1 VQLELAVF
9 IFMDTEAKLAQPIK
23 IEQFD
28 GPFHILVEMLESQK
42 LEITEVSLSQVTE
55 QYLRAVNQQSNLPA
69 GEAGIDPYVL
79 ADFLVVSSR
88 LLFLKSKLLL
98 PMLDW
103 GEDEEDID
111 LEAHLKMYKE
121 YYDAAK
127 VIDKILKQKKFAFAR
142 ERLAVDVEVLFNPP
156 HNLSTMKMKEVM
168 AKVISDIEPIVK
180 IPKKIISK
188 TISIRDKINHVRELI
203 LARVTSNFS
212 ELLQGSKDKTE
223 AIVTFLALLELVKQ
237 RVISV
242 EQEEK
247 YGEINISRNSAEP
260 NAEAAEN

>member
-1 VQLELAVF
+1 MSE
-9 IFMDTEAKLAQPIK
+9 IKLAEAIK

-28 GPFHILVEMLESQK
+28 GPFHVLVEMLEKDK
-42 LEITEVSLSQVTE
+42 LDITDISLSKVTE
-55 QYLRAVNQQSNLPA
+55 QYLTAINSQA
-69 GEAGIDPYVL
+69 FIDPYAL

-111 LEAHLKMYKE
+111 LEARLKMYKE

-142 ERLAVDVEVLFNPP
+142 EKLAIDVEVLFNPP
-156 HNLSTMKMKEVM
+156 HSLSTMKMKEVM

-180 IPKKIISK
+180 IPKKIIRQ

-203 LARVTSNFS
+203 LAKVTANFS
-212 ELLQGSKDKTE
+212 ELLAGSKDKTE

-242 EQEEK
+242 EQEEN
-247 YGEINISRNSAEP
+247 YGEIIINKF
-260 NAEAAEN
+260 

>member
-1 VQLELAVF
+1 MSELNKV
-9 IFMDTEAKLAQPIK
+9 IK

-28 GPFHILVEMLESQK
+28 GPFHVLVEMLESQK

-55 QYLRAVNQQSNLPA
+55 QYLQAINQQPNSPA
-69 GEAGIDPYVL
+69 GEAGIDPYAL

-103 GEDEEDID
+103 GDDEEEID
-111 LEAHLKMYKE
+111 LAARLKMYKE
-121 YYDAAK
+121 YYDAAQ
-127 VIDKILKQKKFAFAR
+127 VIEQILRKKKFAFTR
-142 ERLAVDVEVLFNPP
+142 ERLAVDVEVIFNPP
-156 HNLSTMKMKEVM
+156 HNLSTMKMKAVM
-168 AKVISDIEPIVK
+168 AKVISDIEPIIK
-180 IPKKIISK
+180 IPKKVIRQ
-188 TISIRDKINHVRELI
+188 TLSIRDKINHVRELI

-223 AIVTFLALLELVKQ
+223 AIVTFLAMLELVKQ
-237 RVISV
+237 RVITV

-247 YGEINISRNSAEP
+247 YGEITLEKISNSP
-260 NAEAAEN
+260 NSPNF